1 MRMGVLEGKK
11 VVALGERDGVSGPA
25 IAECVKAAGGEVVFT
40 ATECFV

>member
-1 MRMGVLEGKK
+1 MGVLEGKK

-25 IAECVKAAGGEVVFT
+25 IAACVEAAGAQVVFT

>member
-1 MRMGVLEGKK
+1 VTAWFENKK

-25 IAECVKAAGGEVVFT
+25 IAACVTAAGGEVAFA